1 MRTLTAAPTP
11 SSLRSELDDSD
22 LKCWDL
28 PEGQPPP
35 GQKHAGLPGLDWG
48 GSTLDLMFNEITKYW
63 HEKGNL
69 KKKKNAVNFQSLF
82 FSLMELYPLGLS
94 KREIFTRSSNE
105 MP

>member
-69 KKKKNAVNFQSLF
+69 KKKKCGELSVSFLFPNGTLSSGSVEKGNIYKIFQ
-82 FSLMELYPLGLS
+82 
-94 KREIFTRSSNE
+94 
-105 MP
+105 